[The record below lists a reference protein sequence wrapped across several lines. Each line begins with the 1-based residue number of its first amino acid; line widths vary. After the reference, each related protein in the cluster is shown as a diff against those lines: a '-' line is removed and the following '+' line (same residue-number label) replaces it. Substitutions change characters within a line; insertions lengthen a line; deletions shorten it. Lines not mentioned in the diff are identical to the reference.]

1 MRDLGH
7 QTRRRRLGR
16 GDDDNDQSGN
26 PLAELEWLSAEDAEF
41 LADAVETIARAAAIN
56 AVAEQSGAERAYASM
71 FLDPNATPGGGQGAP
86 YTVELECR
94 PRDLI
99 GTCIT
104 APTTAATLDCLR
116 SVNGGATFVSLLY
129 EKVIMAAGSRQ
140 AQGATF
146 MWEIPLTRTLVNPHT
161 TDAYPMQM
169 RPGDIIQLTITGGAG
184 IGNLS
189 MQLRVQ
195 RVHEHVRRGRA
206 RL

>member
-1 MRDLGH
+1 MRDLGP

-16 GDDDNDQSGN
+16 DHDDNDQSGN
-26 PLAELEWLSAEDAEF
+26 PLSELEWLSAEDAEF

-56 AVAEQSGAERAYASM
+56 AVAEQSGAERAYASSIAN
-71 FLDPNATPGGGQGAP
+71 PNATPAPGPPPP
-86 YTVELECR
+86 YTIELECR
-94 PRDLI
+94 PRDVI
-99 GTCIT
+99 ATCIT
-104 APTTAATLDCLR
+104 PPTAPATFDCLR
-116 SVNGGATFVSLLY
+116 SVNGGATFVSMLY
-129 EKVIMAAGSRQ
+129 EKVVMAAGLRQ

-161 TDAYPMQM
+161 VDAYPMQM

-195 RVHEHVRRGRA
+195 RVYEHVRRGRA